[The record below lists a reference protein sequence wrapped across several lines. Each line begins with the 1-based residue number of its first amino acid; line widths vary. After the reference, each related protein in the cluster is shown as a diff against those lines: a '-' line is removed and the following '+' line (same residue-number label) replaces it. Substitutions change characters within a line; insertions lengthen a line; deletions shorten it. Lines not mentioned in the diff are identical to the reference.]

1 MTETPEVM
9 RQHIEETKSQLWDKL
24 DTLESQFSEAVTE
37 TVASVQETVSNVTDT
52 VQDSVQS
59 VSNAFDL
66 PLQVERHPWIA
77 IGGSFVLGYLAFELL
92 HGPTK
97 ECENGRESE
106 PQRSRSAVQFQNG
119 NGHHAVES
127 AQESSSKSRLWAE
140 MRGML
145 TGTLM
150 SAVGAIVSRSVPT
163 ALDYLAKTVHSDPNP
178 NQNPVDG
185 WESHIFRSRA
195 DANTRIASTAT
206 ATGSIKQGRTP
217 C

>member
-52 VQDSVQS
+52 VQDRVQS

-77 IGGSFVLGYLAFELL
+77 FGGSFVVGYLAFELL
-92 HGPTK
+92 HGPTQ
-97 ECENGRESE
+97 ECENGQE
-106 PQRSRSAVQFQNG
+106 PERSRSAVQFPNG

-127 AQESSSKSRLWAE
+127 AQESSSKSHLWAE

-150 SAVGAIVSRSVPT
+150 CAVSAMVSRGVPK
-163 ALDYLAKTVHSDPNP
+163 ALDYLAKTFQSDPNQ
-178 NQNPVDG
+178 NQNPTDLWG
-185 WESHIFRSRA
+185 
-195 DANTRIASTAT
+195 
-206 ATGSIKQGRTP
+206 KP
-217 C
+217 CSPK

>member
-66 PLQVERHPWIA
+66 PLQIERHPWLA
-77 IGGSFVLGYLAFELL
+77 VGGSVVLGYLAFELL

-97 ECENGRESE
+97 ECENGREPE
-106 PQRSRSAVQFQNG
+106 PQPSRSAVQFQNG

-127 AQESSSKSRLWAE
+127 AQESSSKSRFWAE
-140 MRGML
+140 TRGML
-145 TGTLM
+145 SGTLM
-150 SAVGAIVSRSVPT
+150 GAVSAMVSRGVPT
-163 ALDYLAKTVHSDPNP
+163 ALDYLAKTFHSDPNP
-178 NQNPVDG
+178 NQNPTDLWG
-185 WESHIFRSRA
+185 
-195 DANTRIASTAT
+195 
-206 ATGSIKQGRTP
+206 KP
-217 C
+217 CSPK